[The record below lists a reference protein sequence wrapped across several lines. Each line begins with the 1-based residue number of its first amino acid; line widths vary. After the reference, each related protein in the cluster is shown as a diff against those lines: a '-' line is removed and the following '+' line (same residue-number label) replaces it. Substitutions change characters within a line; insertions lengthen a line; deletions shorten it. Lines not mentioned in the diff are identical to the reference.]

1 MSRFL
6 HVLCSLP
13 LRFLGEFM
21 SMPEARQ
28 RGFLQTSYWA
38 LARVKAS
45 HTPLFLSGEM
55 SAWSS
60 EPADGGGLRRRWDH
74 EKHTRLFP
82 ELSVRA
88 AAMAC
93 VCNVY
98 ECQVHPA
105 MGSRVRADVENGGW
119 RWRWDD
125 RGVTPAVWER
135 IRAEVAYKG
144 VNVSGVL
151 GMSPE
156 NWAAAWRSDR
166 EFERQ
171 LWTGPMAEQ
180 ERWEGYGHAGRLDPN
195 ECYCQLGSNCALCLP
210 LPYAEVPDW
219 ELLTKEELKEEI
231 EEIKY
236 FESPCL
242 ESRHPELARSIKE
255 YKQTHKAILY

>member
-21 SMPEARQ
+21 SLPEARQ

-45 HTPLFLSGEM
+45 HTPLFFSGEM

-60 EPADGGGLRRRWDH
+60 EPA
-74 EKHTRLFP
+74 
-82 ELSVRA
+82 
-88 AAMAC
+88 
-93 VCNVY
+93 
-98 ECQVHPA
+98 
-105 MGSRVRADVENGGW
+105 
-119 RWRWDD
+119 DD

-135 IRAEVAYKG
+135 IRAKVAYKSAD
-144 VNVSGVL
+144 VNGVL
-151 GMSPE
+151 DTSPE
-156 NWAAAWRSDR
+156 SRAAVWRSGR

-171 LWTGPMAEQ
+171 LWTGPMAER

-210 LPYAEVPDW
+210 LPVSEVPEW
-219 ELLTKEELKEEI
+219 ELLTKEEPKEEI

-236 FESPCL
+236 FKSPWL

-255 YKQTHKAILY
+255 YKRTHKAVLYRN